1 MGGKKRRHR
10 RRPCPPEKMASDTIQ
25 LIRRYLAYLLAYR
38 TAFGGMILC
47 MVLSALLE
55 PLLPLLL
62 KPLLDGNAEGATP
75 FLRENLPYIM
85 LLLVFLLAVL
95 LYGRVYLGGWL
106 DATLQK
112 NLHTLMC
119 ERLLILPMARLGD
132 ESMGAL
138 TTRIMSF
145 VPALTA
151 STMPVFLALVQE
163 PLKTVVYIGVM
174 FYLQWQLA
182 IIILLATPFVAL
194 IIFFLGRR
202 MKKIAGK
209 NQQLTMR
216 CQTTLNEAVHLMP
229 IIKIQGGDTAKA
241 KLSGVFSALR
251 GVMLRVHVAIA
262 AGQPLS
268 QIVVAIPSAIVI
280 GYAIS
285 ALEAG
290 AMTSGDVAAFL
301 GVMLLMPRSVRAITR
316 SMVVFSQMQVAARE
330 VFGFLDTPP
339 EADNGEGLINRC
351 RGEVS
356 FNGIT
361 MRYATTKKAALT
373 DVFLTIAPGET
384 VALVGKSGAGKT
396 TLANLLPRFYE
407 PTSGIVRLDGEDVRS
422 FKLADLRRQ
431 IALVTQEPL
440 LTDDTIAANVAYPD
454 NGNADADK
462 VNQALQNAAAD
473 FVAELPDGVNTPSS
487 EKTAVAYRA
496 GNISDW
502 LWRALFTVMRQSLF
516 WMRRPHL
523 WTLMRK

>member
-1 MGGKKRRHR
+1 
-10 RRPCPPEKMASDTIQ
+10 
-25 LIRRYLAYLLAYR
+25 
-38 TAFGGMILC
+38 
-47 MVLSALLE
+47 
-55 PLLPLLL
+55 
-62 KPLLDGNAEGATP
+62 
-75 FLRENLPYIM
+75 
-85 LLLVFLLAVL
+85 
-95 LYGRVYLGGWL
+95 
-106 DATLQK
+106 
-112 NLHTLMC
+112 
-119 ERLLILPMARLGD
+119 
-132 ESMGAL
+132 
-138 TTRIMSF
+138 
-145 VPALTA
+145 
-151 STMPVFLALVQE
+151 
-163 PLKTVVYIGVM
+163 
-174 FYLQWQLA
+174 
-182 IIILLATPFVAL
+182 
-194 IIFFLGRR
+194 
-202 MKKIAGK
+202 
-209 NQQLTMR
+209 
-216 CQTTLNEAVHLMP
+216 
-229 IIKIQGGDTAKA
+229 
-241 KLSGVFSALR
+241 
-251 GVMLRVHVAIA
+251 MLRVHVAIA

-440 LTDDTIAANVAYPD
+440 LTDDTIAANVAY
-454 NGNADADK
+454 
-462 VNQALQNAAAD
+462 
-473 FVAELPDGVNTPSS
+473 
-487 EKTAVAYRA
+487 R
-496 GNISDW
+496 
-502 LWRALFTVMRQSLF
+502 
-516 WMRRPHL
+516 
-523 WTLMRK
+523 

>member
-1 MGGKKRRHR
+1 
-10 RRPCPPEKMASDTIQ
+10 
-25 LIRRYLAYLLAYR
+25 
-38 TAFGGMILC
+38 
-47 MVLSALLE
+47 
-55 PLLPLLL
+55 
-62 KPLLDGNAEGATP
+62 
-75 FLRENLPYIM
+75 
-85 LLLVFLLAVL
+85 
-95 LYGRVYLGGWL
+95 
-106 DATLQK
+106 
-112 NLHTLMC
+112 MC

-209 NQQLTMR
+209 NQQTHHALSNDIKRSGAPDADYKNTRRRHGKGKTKRRFFSLAR
-216 CQTTLNEAVHLMP
+216 CNVACACRYCGRPT
-229 IIKIQGGDTAKA
+229 IIANRCRY
-241 KLSGVFSALR
+241 S
-251 GVMLRVHVAIA
+251 
-262 AGQPLS
+262 
-268 QIVVAIPSAIVI
+268 SAIVI

-473 FVAELPDGVNTPSS
+473 FVAELPDGVNTVIGENGGRLSGGQHQRLALARAFYRDAPIVILDEATSS
-487 EKTAVAYRA
+487 LDADAEMKIKEA
-496 GNISDW
+496 
-502 LWRALFTVMRQSLF
+502 
-516 WMRRPHL
+516 MRRLFRGRTAIIIAHRFTTINFADRIIVLDEGRLIAEEHNRSFASELPAL
-523 WTLMRK
+523 